1 MDIFVSYKNVIQ
13 IKYFKKSGFY
23 ANICFIRYRFYH
35 ID

>member
-1 MDIFVSYKNVIQ
+1 MDIFVSYKKVIQ

-23 ANICFIRYRFYH
+23 ANICFIHYWFCH